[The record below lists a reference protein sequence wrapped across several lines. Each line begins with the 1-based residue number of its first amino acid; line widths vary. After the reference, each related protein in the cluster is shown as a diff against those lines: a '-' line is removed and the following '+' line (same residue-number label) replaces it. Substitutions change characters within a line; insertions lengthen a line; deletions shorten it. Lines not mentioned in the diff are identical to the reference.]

1 MDINFKNGS
10 SIEVSE
16 DMGTLHSVVNI
27 PTQKDIDD
35 MLKFFGVDSDKMVD
49 CPECLMRCQIKF
61 MITHLN
67 DKGNTWSASYKMSE
81 LPKSGPTQIK
91 SFDNHQWT
99 FKQIGK
105 WLESLGY

>member
-67 DKGNTWSASYKMSE
+67 DRKPLKHLYGINN
-81 LPKSGPTQIK
+81 GV
-91 SFDNHQWT
+91 SFEYHEGT
-99 FKQIGK
+99 TIV
-105 WLESLGY
+105 LGRDDD